1 MCVHVC
7 VCILLRQ
14 QCAERQCAERQC
26 ADSFIPREEQRKIQ
40 QAFPVFEGAEG
51 GRVHAPVEYLQIK
64 ELAESVRKYGTNAN
78 FTLVQL
84 DRLAGMALTPADWQ
98 TVVKAA
104 LPSMGKYME
113 WRALWQ
119 EAAQAQA
126 RANAAA
132 LTPEQRDWTF
142 DLLTGQGA
150 YSADQTNYHW
160 GAYAQISSTPI
171 RA

>member
-1 MCVHVC
+1 M
-7 VCILLRQ
+7 
-14 QCAERQCAERQC
+14 
-26 ADSFIPREEQRKIQ
+26 Q

-51 GRVHAPVEYLQIK
+51 GRVHAPVEYVQIK

-98 TVVKAA
+98 MIAKAA

-119 EAAQAQA
+119 EAAQVQA
-126 RANAAA
+126 
-132 LTPEQRDWTF
+132 
-142 DLLTGQGA
+142 
-150 YSADQTNYHW
+150 
-160 GAYAQISSTPI
+160 
-171 RA
+171 

>member
-1 MCVHVC
+1 
-7 VCILLRQ
+7 
-14 QCAERQCAERQC
+14 
-26 ADSFIPREEQRKIQ
+26 
-40 QAFPVFEGAEG
+40 
-51 GRVHAPVEYLQIK
+51 
-64 ELAESVRKYGTNAN
+64 
-78 FTLVQL
+78 
-84 DRLAGMALTPADWQ
+84 MALTPADWQ

-113 WRALWQ
+113 WKALWH

-150 YSADQTNYHW
+150 YSADQTNYHG
-160 GAYAQISSTPI
+160 GAYAKFPPRLLGPGRRSLEQVKPLVS
-171 RA
+171 

>member
-1 MCVHVC
+1 MC
-7 VCILLRQ
+7 IR
-14 QCAERQCAERQC
+14 
-26 ADSFIPREEQRKIQ
+26 
-40 QAFPVFEGAEG
+40 
-51 GRVHAPVEYLQIK
+51 
-64 ELAESVRKYGTNAN
+64 
-78 FTLVQL
+78 
-84 DRLAGMALTPADWQ
+84 DRTPADWQ

-113 WRALWQ
+113 WRALWH
-119 EAAQAQA
+119 ETAQAQA

-160 GAYAQISSTPI
+160 EAYAQISSTAI

>member
-1 MCVHVC
+1 M
-7 VCILLRQ
+7 RQ

-64 ELAESVRKYGTNAN
+64 EIAESVRKYGTNAN

-98 TVVKAA
+98 TIVKAA
-104 LPSMGKYME
+104 LPV
-113 WRALWQ
+113 W
-119 EAAQAQA
+119 
-126 RANAAA
+126 ANIWNGERFGTK
-132 LTPEQRDWTF
+132 LHKRRPEQTQ
-142 DLLTGQGA
+142 LL
-150 YSADQTNYHW
+150 
-160 GAYAQISSTPI
+160 
-171 RA
+171 